1 MEITTVSSK
10 GQITIPQNIRLKM
23 NLKKGDRI
31 MFFEE
36 NGKFFLKNTA
46 SIGLRSI
53 QQQMQGK
60 SEKSGLKT
68 PDDVVEYIK
77 SIRTTS

>member
-1 MEITTVSSK
+1 METTTISSK

-36 NGKFFLKNTA
+36 NGKFFFKNTA
-46 SIGLRSI
+46 SAGLQTIR
-53 QQQMQGK
+53 QQMQGK
-60 SEKSGLKT
+60 AEKAGLKT

-77 SIRTTS
+77 SIRKTS